1 MAQTIN
7 KTDIPACIGEL
18 LHLQDT
24 VILPGLGAFEGT
36 YKAAVVDS
44 VQGVVHPPSRKLRF
58 NPNLK
63 LNDGTLVDLIARN
76 NNWSLSKAQAELDA
90 YVSRLQQAL
99 EKREIVEIPGVARL
113 YIDFEGQY
121 KLMQGPENFHTPSFG
136 LPEVKFNPVK
146 RKPVQAT
153 APDPIAAIRPGP
165 LPFWKKI
172 NWRSPVLWLLSLAV
186 LILIVS
192 IAFLAGNMNRIPNSG
207 IALSPSPVTTTDP
220 QNEFD
225 DEEPELDEDNAF
237 VTGNLGELVDTEGAT
252 RVPGLKEAIVIIGSF
267 KDDSN
272 AEKQIQ
278 AIFSD
283 GYEAYSDQPNGVT
296 RVGIRLGYETEDQL
310 QEQLKVIQ
318 ARYNK
323 KAWVFTP
330 EAE

>member
-1 MAQTIN
+1 MAQTTN
-7 KTDIPACIGEL
+7 KTDIPACISEL

-24 VILPGLGAFEGT
+24 VILPGLGAFEGS
-36 YKAAVVDS
+36 YHAAVVDS
-44 VQGVVHPPSRKLRF
+44 VQGVVHPPSKKLRF

-63 LNDGTLVDLIARN
+63 LNDGTLVDLIAKN
-76 NNWSLSKAQAELDA
+76 NEWPLTKAQSELDN
-90 YVSRLQQAL
+90 YVSRLKQAL
-99 EKREIVEIPGVARL
+99 EKREIVEIPGLARL

-121 KLMQGPENFHTPSFG
+121 KLLQGPQNFHAPSFG

-146 RKPVQAT
+146 RKPIQA
-153 APDPIAAIRPGP
+153 PVPEAAAVKRPTSLP
-165 LPFWKKI
+165 LWKKI
-172 NWRSPVLWLLSLAV
+172 NWRSPVLWVLSLAV
-186 LILIVS
+186 LILIISVV
-192 IAFLAGNMNRIPNSG
+192 FLVRNIEHIPNSG
-207 IALSPSPVTTTDP
+207 ISLQPSPVTVPGPGND
-220 QNEFD
+220 FD

-267 KDDSN
+267 KDDTN
-272 AEKQIQ
+272 AGKQIQ

-323 KAWVFTP
+323 KAWVFNP